1 MALQELIDRG
11 YGLCRIRPGEK
22 RPVGIAWQ
30 LHPIRDVRSFATDD
44 AVGIVCGPLSRDVV
58 CIDLDGIDTALSD
71 QMLPPTDMEDG
82 RPGRERAHRWYRLL
96 DEWWPDS
103 VLPQPGTDTLVAMS
117 AGQLPR
123 FCGSRNLR
131 AAHDRTIGIELKGC
145 GTQATVP
152 PTMTGH
158 GPRAWRGG
166 LLGEP
171 ACVEYLEIMSAVERL
186 AGAIGWHGAA
196 SQPLPKRCQTIDRE
210 DWQVLARAQK
220 ARNGARFDAMWNATS
235 ATSEQDAA
243 LVRMLAFWTQDA
255 AQLER
260 LWLQSPCGQRPK
272 TQGREDYRRRTI
284 AFVLRGCHGG

>member
-1 MALQELIDRG
+1 MDCVGSGLGKSEPSALRG
-11 YGLCRIRPGEK
+11 NCTRSETCGHTQQTMRSVSSVARCRGMWCASIWTGSIPPCRIRCYSPH
-22 RPVGIAWQ
+22 Q
-30 LHPIRDVRSFATDD
+30 
-44 AVGIVCGPLSRDVV
+44 
-58 CIDLDGIDTALSD
+58 
-71 QMLPPTDMEDG
+71 DMG
-82 RPGRERAHRWYRLL
+82 VMWRPGRERAHRWYRLL

-220 ARNGARFDAMWNATS
+220 ARNGARFDAMWNATG

-243 LVRMLAFWTQDA
+243 LVRMLAFWTQDM

-284 AFVLRGCHGG
+284 AFVLRGCRGR